1 MGRRHGVF
9 SQWLAWALMV
19 SMLTPFL
26 QIRAAQAALIG
37 TEEVLAAAAADA
49 QRERLQGLLQR
60 DDVKRQLER
69 LGIDPAAA
77 RARVEGLTDA
87 EVATIAGRL
96 EQLPAG
102 GESLLGAL
110 VFIFVLLLITD
121 ILGFTKVFPFT
132 RSVR

>member
-9 SQWLAWALMV
+9 SRWLAWALMV
-19 SMLTPFL
+19 SMLAPFL

-37 TEEVLAAAAADA
+37 TEEVLAADAADA

-60 DDVKRQLER
+60 DDVRRQLER
-69 LGIDPAAA
+69 LGIDPVAAQ
-77 RARVEGLTDA
+77 ARVEGLTDA

-102 GESLLGAL
+102 GESLLGVL